1 MSLLSAFSLVTLLS
15 DSSLTEV
22 TVPQQLSFIADLK
35 AYAQII
41 QSHLLDLTSQRKE
54 VAEFNEKKKVKMT
67 DRYNC
72 EVMHRELFVRDLVL
86 LHQKESAKLKTH

>member
-1 MSLLSAFSLVTLLS
+1 
-15 DSSLTEV
+15 
-22 TVPQQLSFIADLK
+22 
-35 AYAQII
+35 
-41 QSHLLDLTSQRKE
+41 
-54 VAEFNEKKKVKMT
+54 MT